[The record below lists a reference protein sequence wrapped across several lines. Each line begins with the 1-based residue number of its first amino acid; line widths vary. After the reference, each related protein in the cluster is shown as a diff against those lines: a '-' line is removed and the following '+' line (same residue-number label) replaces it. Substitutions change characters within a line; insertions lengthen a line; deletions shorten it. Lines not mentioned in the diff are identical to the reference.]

1 MYLIIAYTYIY
12 IQIEHGVLRAK
23 SAAPSLHVF
32 GAFAV
37 SPVTF
42 YGTYHHYD
50 YYVIYMYLLISL
62 FHFIF
67 VGYVCMYVY
76 VYIDRDPRRDFVLK
90 QPKPFVTFF
99 LFTANPLTTPL
110 SVLRDAES
118 LDEELEI
125 YARQYIQRTVIFDS
139 DKRQLLIP
147 EIFRV
152 YLKDFGESTE
162 KMILRILKLHTN
174 EFKEMLSTVKWKSSF
189 YPIDWSPVLIF

>member
-1 MYLIIAYTYIY
+1 MNLCT
-12 IQIEHGVLRAK
+12 
-23 SAAPSLHVF
+23 
-32 GAFAV
+32 
-37 SPVTF
+37 
-42 YGTYHHYD
+42 
-50 YYVIYMYLLISL
+50 
-62 FHFIF
+62 
-67 VGYVCMYVY
+67 C
-76 VYIDRDPRRDFVLK
+76 IDRDPRRDFVLK

-118 LDEELEI
+118 LDDELEI

>member
-1 MYLIIAYTYIY
+1 MVRIIIMIIMLYILI
-12 IQIEHGVLRAK
+12 
-23 SAAPSLHVF
+23 
-32 GAFAV
+32 
-37 SPVTF
+37 
-42 YGTYHHYD
+42 
-50 YYVIYMYLLISL
+50 LISL
-62 FHFIF
+62 FYFIF
-67 VGYVCMYVY
+67 VGYVFIYVY